1 MGGLCARSRCSGLH
15 AVGNEWT
22 VTSRPILY
30 WYDNG
35 AYSARIL
42 MKYTLMGS
50 ERVFYPVREIE
61 ADTIEE
67 AREIYEHAMAQG
79 MKAEDSEDFRIEE
92 VN

>member
-1 MGGLCARSRCSGLH
+1 
-15 AVGNEWT
+15 
-22 VTSRPILY
+22 
-30 WYDNG
+30 
-35 AYSARIL
+35 